1 MCKSGTK
8 AVLVNK
14 PEKYAKNI
22 TEKEANSVLMINV
35 SDDIKTVEVWLTQEE
50 KRNAA
55 LREQLKPLYQEYK
68 EKKYLVAVFESGSQ
82 DIWKETG
89 ALLCYNRKRI
99 AQMEEERVK
108 HQGMAM
114 TM

>member
-1 MCKSGTK
+1 M
-8 AVLVNK
+8 
-14 PEKYAKNI
+14 E
-22 TEKEANSVLMINV
+22 INV
-35 SDDIKTVEVWLTQEE
+35 KDDIKIVEVWLTQKE

-82 DIWKETG
+82 NLWEETG

-99 AQMEEERVK
+99 AQMEVEREK
-108 HQGMAM
+108 QQEMAM

>member
-1 MCKSGTK
+1 M
-8 AVLVNK
+8 
-14 PEKYAKNI
+14 E
-22 TEKEANSVLMINV
+22 INV
-35 SDDIKTVEVWLTQEE
+35 KDDIKIVEVWLTQEE

-82 DIWKETG
+82 NLWEETG

-99 AQMEEERVK
+99 AQMEVEREK
-108 HQGMAM
+108 QQGVAM

>member
-1 MCKSGTK
+1 M
-8 AVLVNK
+8 
-14 PEKYAKNI
+14 E
-22 TEKEANSVLMINV
+22 INV
-35 SDDIKTVEVWLTQEE
+35 KDDIKIVEVWLTQEE

-82 DIWKETG
+82 NLWEETG

-99 AQMEEERVK
+99 AQMEVEREK
-108 HQGMAM
+108 QREMAM
-114 TM
+114 TMQPLSQLT